1 MFRLYRN
8 QFSGRHSA
16 NITKSSIE
24 TLKKV
29 CNIFKVNKK
38 KITPERHQWHCYDV
52 FRHIITLD
60 IFHTFSS
67 VSIVEFEQ
75 VNVSWVICSKPTIEA
90 PEQCVKYVQS

>member
-1 MFRLYRN
+1 MMSL
-8 QFSGRHSA
+8 
-16 NITKSSIE
+16 
-24 TLKKV
+24 LL
-29 CNIFKVNKK
+29 
-38 KITPERHQWHCYDV
+38 
-52 FRHIITLD
+52 TLD